1 VNLKN
6 QQPAKPDDYEVII
19 VGAGPVGLLLGNL
32 LGQRRI
38 KTLVIEQEIKRKEGS
53 RAIGITPSSLQIL
66 SSLNL
71 ACEFIRRGVKNSQA
85 FIHGSKNMLGKVS
98 FTALP
103 AAFPFVLSIPQET
116 VETILEDNLSKY
128 ITVALLR
135 GEKALSAELT
145 EDQTSIRVLNIIDN
159 KEEDYTA
166 GFLCVCEG
174 KNSILR
180 NQLGIDFNGGRY
192 GQTYLMAD
200 YVDKT
205 SLSQETHFF
214 FTRWGMAESF
224 PLPGGK
230 RRWNVMTPKY
240 IENPPPGF
248 LENIV
253 QHRTG
258 FHLNDSDRT
267 SQSPFGVQHNLASVY
282 YRKNVIFCGDA
293 AHVMSPIGG
302 LGMNTGFG
310 DAEFCA
316 EMLYRILVRWES
328 KAAYF
333 PKYQTYR
340 KQAAKTALRRAA
352 LLMRM
357 GALQGMIPSV
367 IRNLLAACLIPLLG
381 KYISASFA
389 MLNIPFHNLEQVKE
403 REKSLF
409 KGDNF
414 QEAEK

>member
-1 VNLKN
+1 MNLKN
-6 QQPAKPDDYEVII
+6 QKPDKPDDYEVII
-19 VGAGPVGLLLGNL
+19 VGTGPVGLLLGNL

-38 KTLVIEQEIKRKEGS
+38 KTLMVEQEIKRKEGS
-53 RAIGITPSSLQIL
+53 RAIGITPPSLQIL

-71 ACEFIRRGVKNSQA
+71 SGEFIRKGVKNSQA
-85 FIHGSKNMLGKVS
+85 FIHGSKNMLGKVG
-98 FTALP
+98 FTTLP
-103 AAFPFVLSIPQET
+103 TAFPFVLSIPQET
-116 VETILEDNLSKY
+116 VETILEENLNKY
-128 ITVALLR
+128 STVTLLR
-135 GEKALSAELT
+135 GKTALSAELA
-145 EDQTSIRVLNIIDN
+145 ENQASIGVLNTTDN
-159 KEEDYTA
+159 KAEDYSA

-180 NQLGIDFNGGRY
+180 DQLGIDFKGGKYR
-192 GQTYLMAD
+192 QTYLMAD

-205 SLSQETHFF
+205 SLGRETHFF

-230 RRWNVMTPKY
+230 RRWNVMTENF

-248 LENIV
+248 LENLV
-253 QHRTG
+253 QRRTG
-258 FHLNDSDRT
+258 FHLNESDRT
-267 SQSPFGVQHNLASVY
+267 FQSPFGVQHNQASAY
-282 YRKNVIFCGDA
+282 YKQNVIFCGDA

-302 LGMNTGFG
+302 LGMNTGLG

-316 EMLYRILVRWES
+316 EMLYHIISRREN

-340 KQAAKTALRRAA
+340 KQAAKIARRRAA

-357 GALQGMIPSV
+357 GALKGLIPSA
-367 IRNLLAACLIPLLG
+367 IRNLLAACLIPLLE
-381 KYISASFA
+381 KYIAASFA
-389 MLNIPFHNLEQVKE
+389 MLNIPFHNLGEVRVKE
-403 REKSLF
+403 KLLF
-409 KGDNF
+409 KGDDF

>member
-1 VNLKN
+1 VNWKN
-6 QQPAKPDDYEVII
+6 QQPAKPNDYEVII

-32 LGQRRI
+32 LGRRQI

-53 RAIGITPSSLQIL
+53 RAIGITPPSLQIL

-71 ACEFIRRGVKNSQA
+71 TSEFIRRGVKNSQA
-85 FIHGSKNMLGKVS
+85 FIHGSKDMLGKVR

-128 ITVALLR
+128 CTVTLLR

-145 EDQTSIRVLNIIDN
+145 ENQTKIRVLNIIDN
-159 KEEDYTA
+159 KEEDCTA

-180 NQLGIDFNGGRY
+180 NQLGIDFKGGKYR
-192 GQTYLMAD
+192 QTYLMAD
-200 YVDKT
+200 YADKT
-205 SLSQETHFF
+205 SLGRETHFF
-214 FTRWGMAESF
+214 FTRRGMAESF

-248 LENIV
+248 LESIV
-253 QHRTG
+253 QLRTG
-258 FHLNDSDRT
+258 FHLNESDRT
-267 SQSPFGVQHNLASVY
+267 AQSPFGVGHNLASVY
-282 YRKNVIFCGDA
+282 YRQNVIFCGDV

-316 EMLYRILVRWES
+316 GMLYRIIKRQES

-333 PKYQTYR
+333 PKYQKYR
-340 KQAAKTALRRAA
+340 KQAAKIALRRAA
-352 LLMRM
+352 LFMRM
-357 GALQGMIPSV
+357 GAVQGMIPST
-367 IRNLLAACLIPLLG
+367 IRNLLAACLIPVLE
-381 KYISASFA
+381 KYISACFA
-389 MLNIPFHNLEQVKE
+389 MLDIPFHNLEQVRV
-403 REKSLF
+403 REKLLF
-409 KGDNF
+409 KGDDF

>member
-6 QQPAKPDDYEVII
+6 QQPVKLGDYEVII
-19 VGAGPVGLLLGNL
+19 VGAGPVGLMLGNL
-32 LGQRRI
+32 LGRRRI

-53 RAIGITPSSLQIL
+53 RAIGITPPSLQIL

-71 ACEFIRRGVKNSQA
+71 ASEFIRRGVKNSQA
-85 FIHGSKNMLGKVS
+85 FIHGSKNMLGKVR
-98 FTALP
+98 FTVLP
-103 AAFPFVLSIPQET
+103 TVFPFVLSIPQET
-116 VETILEDNLSKY
+116 VETILEENLCKY
-128 ITVALLR
+128 STVMLLR
-135 GEKALSAELT
+135 GKKAQSAQLT
-145 EDQTSIRVLNIIDN
+145 ENQTKIRVLNITDN

-180 NQLGIDFNGGRY
+180 NQLGIGFKGGRY

-205 SLSQETHFF
+205 SLGQETHFF
-214 FTRWGMAESF
+214 FTRFGMAESF

-230 RRWNVMTPKY
+230 RRWNVGTMKY
-240 IENPPPGF
+240 MENPPQGF
-248 LENIV
+248 LENLV
-253 QHRTG
+253 QRRAG
-258 FHLNDSDRT
+258 FHLNESDQT
-267 SQSPFGVQHNLASVY
+267 TQSAFGVEHYLASAY
-282 YRKNVIFCGDA
+282 YKQNVIFCGDA

-302 LGMNTGFG
+302 LGMNTGFS

-316 EMLYRILVRWES
+316 EMLYRIIRYQES

-333 PKYQTYR
+333 PKYQRYR
-340 KQAAKTALRRAA
+340 NQAAKAALRRAA

-357 GALQGMIPSV
+357 ADLQGIIPSA
-367 IRNLLAACLIPLLG
+367 IRNLLAACLTPLLE
-381 KYISASFA
+381 KYLSASFA
-389 MLNIPFHNLEQVKE
+389 MLNIPFHNLDEVRV

-409 KGDNF
+409 KGDDF
-414 QEAEK
+414 QEAKK

>member
-6 QQPAKPDDYEVII
+6 QQPTQPDDYEVII
-19 VGAGPVGLLLGNL
+19 VGAGPVGLMLGNL
-32 LGQRRI
+32 LGRCQV

-53 RAIGITPSSLQIL
+53 RAIGITPPSLQIL

-71 ACEFIRRGVKNSQA
+71 ACEFIRRGVKNRQA
-85 FIHGSKNMLGKVS
+85 FIHGSMLGKVR
-98 FTALP
+98 FTDLP
-103 AAFPFVLSIPQET
+103 SAFPFVLSIPQET
-116 VETILEDNLSKY
+116 VETILEENLRKY
-128 ITVALLR
+128 STVALLR
-135 GEKALSAELT
+135 GEKALSAQLT
-145 EDQTSIRVLNIIDN
+145 QNQTRIRVLNTIDN

-180 NQLGIDFNGGRY
+180 NQMGIGFKGGRY
-192 GQTYLMAD
+192 RQTYLMAD
-200 YVDKT
+200 FVDKT
-205 SLSQETHFF
+205 SLNQETHFF

-230 RRWNVMTPKY
+230 RRWNVKTKKY
-240 IENPPPGF
+240 MENPPKGF
-248 LENIV
+248 LENLV
-253 QHRTG
+253 QSRTG
-258 FHLNDSDRT
+258 FHLNESDRT
-267 SQSPFGVQHNLASVY
+267 AQIPFGVQHYLASDY
-282 YRKNVIFCGDA
+282 YKRNVIFCGDA

-316 EMLYRILVRWES
+316 GMLYRIIKRRES

-357 GALQGMIPSV
+357 GAVQGMIPSA
-367 IRNLLAACLIPLLG
+367 IRNLLAACLIPVLE

-389 MLNIPFHNLEQVKE
+389 MLNIPFHNLEQVRA

-409 KGDNF
+409 KDDDF
-414 QEAEK
+414 QEAKK

>member
-6 QQPAKPDDYEVII
+6 QHPAKPDDYEVII
-19 VGAGPVGLLLGNL
+19 VGAGPVGLMLGNL
-32 LGQRRI
+32 LGRRQV
-38 KTLVIEQEIKRKEGS
+38 KTLVIEQEIKRKDGS
-53 RAIGITPSSLQIL
+53 RAIGITPPSLHIL

-71 ACEFIRRGVKNSQA
+71 AEEFIRGGVKNHQA
-85 FIHGSKNMLGKVS
+85 FIHGSKNMLGKVR

-103 AAFPFVLSIPQET
+103 SAFPFVLSIPQET
-116 VETILEDNLSKY
+116 VETILEENLSKY
-128 ITVALLR
+128 STVALSR
-135 GEKALSAELT
+135 GKKALSTQLT
-145 EDQTSIRVLNIIDN
+145 QNQARIRILNIIEN

-180 NQLGIDFNGGRY
+180 NQLGIDFKGGRY
-192 GQTYLMAD
+192 RQTYLMAD
-200 YVDKT
+200 FVDKT
-205 SLSQETHFF
+205 SLGQETHFF
-214 FTRWGMAESF
+214 FSRWGMAESF

-230 RRWNVMTPKY
+230 RRWNVKTKEYM
-240 IENPPPGF
+240 ENPPKGF
-248 LENIV
+248 LENLV
-253 QHRTG
+253 QSRTG
-258 FHLNDSDRT
+258 FYLNESDRT
-267 SQSPFGVQHNLASVY
+267 AQTPFGVQHYLASAY
-282 YRKNVIFCGDA
+282 YKQNVIFCGDS

-316 EMLYRILVRWES
+316 GMLYGIIKRQES

-333 PKYQTYR
+333 PKYQKYR

-357 GALQGMIPSV
+357 GAIQGIIPSA
-367 IRNLLAACLIPLLG
+367 IRNLLASCLIPVLE
-381 KYISASFA
+381 KYISAYFA
-389 MLNIPFHNLEQVKE
+389 MLNIPFHNLEQVKV

-409 KGDNF
+409 KGDDF
-414 QEAEK
+414 QEAKK

>member
-1 VNLKN
+1 MNLKN
-6 QQPAKPDDYEVII
+6 QQPTKPDDYEVII

-32 LGQRRI
+32 LGQHRI

-53 RAIGITPSSLQIL
+53 RAIGITPPSLQIL

-71 ACEFIRRGVKNSQA
+71 ASECIHRGVKNSQA
-85 FIHGSKNMLGKVS
+85 FIHGSKNILGKIR

-103 AAFPFVLSIPQET
+103 TAFPFVLSIPQET

-128 ITVALLR
+128 STVRLLR
-135 GEKALSAELT
+135 GEKALSVQLT
-145 EDQTSIRVLNIIDN
+145 ENQTSIRVLNITNN

-174 KNSILR
+174 KNSLLR
-180 NQLGIDFNGGRY
+180 NQLGIGFKGGRY
-192 GQTYLMAD
+192 RQTYLMAD
-200 YVDKT
+200 YVDQT
-205 SLSQETHFF
+205 SLGRETHFF

-230 RRWNVMTPKY
+230 RRWNVRTTKY
-240 IENPPPGF
+240 MENPPQDF

-253 QHRTG
+253 QRRAG
-258 FHLNDSDRT
+258 FQLNDPDQT
-267 SQSPFGVQHNLASVY
+267 AQSAFGVEHYLASAY
-282 YRKNVIFCGDA
+282 YKQNVILCGDA

-316 EMLYRILVRWES
+316 EMLYRILRHGES
-328 KAAYF
+328 KAAYL

-340 KQAAKTALRRAA
+340 KQAAKAALRRAA

-357 GALQGMIPSV
+357 ADLQGMIPSA
-367 IRNLLAACLIPLLG
+367 IRNLLAACFIPVIE
-381 KYISASFA
+381 KYLATCFS
-389 MLNIPFHNLEQVKE
+389 MLNIPFHNLDEVRM
-403 REKSLF
+403 REPLLF
-409 KGDNF
+409 KGDDF

>member
-1 VNLKN
+1 MNLKN
-6 QQPAKPDDYEVII
+6 QQLAKAEDYEVII

-38 KTLVIEQEIKRKEGS
+38 KTLMVEQEIKSKEGS
-53 RAIGITPSSLQIL
+53 RAIGITPPSLQIL

-71 ACEFIRRGVKNSQA
+71 SDEFISKGVKNSQA
-85 FIHGSKNMLGKVS
+85 FIHGSKNMLGKVG
-98 FTALP
+98 FTTLP
-103 AAFPFVLSIPQET
+103 TAFPFVLSIPQET
-116 VETILEDNLSKY
+116 VETILEENLSKY
-128 ITVALLR
+128 SAVTSLR
-135 GEKALSAELT
+135 GKIALSAGLT
-145 EDQTSIRVLNIIDN
+145 ENQISLRVLNTTDN
-159 KEEDYTA
+159 KAEDYSA

-180 NQLGIDFNGGRY
+180 NQLGIDFKGGKYR
-192 GQTYLMAD
+192 QTYLMAD

-205 SLSQETHFF
+205 SLGQKTHFF

-230 RRWNVMTPKY
+230 RRWNVKTEKY

-248 LENIV
+248 LENLV
-253 QHRTG
+253 ERRTG
-258 FHLNDSDRT
+258 FHLNESDRT
-267 SQSPFGVQHNLASVY
+267 SQSPFGVQHNLACAY
-282 YRKNVIFCGDA
+282 YKQNVIFCGDA

-316 EMLYRILVRWES
+316 EMLYRIIKRKEN

-340 KQAAKTALRRAA
+340 KQAAKTAMRRAA

-357 GALQGMIPSV
+357 GALQGMIPSA
-367 IRNLLAACLIPLLG
+367 IRNLLAACFILILE

-389 MLNIPFHNLEQVKE
+389 MLNIPFHNLEQVRG
-403 REKSLF
+403 REKLLF
-409 KGDNF
+409 KGDDF
-414 QEAEK
+414 QETKK

>member
-1 VNLKN
+1 
-6 QQPAKPDDYEVII
+6 
-19 VGAGPVGLLLGNL
+19 
-32 LGQRRI
+32 
-38 KTLVIEQEIKRKEGS
+38 
-53 RAIGITPSSLQIL
+53 
-66 SSLNL
+66 
-71 ACEFIRRGVKNSQA
+71 VKNSQA
-85 FIHGSKNMLGKVS
+85 FIHGSKDMLGKVR

-128 ITVALLR
+128 CTVTLLR

-145 EDQTSIRVLNIIDN
+145 ENQTKIRVLNIIDN
-159 KEEDYTA
+159 KEEDCTA

-180 NQLGIDFNGGRY
+180 NQLGIDFKGGKYR
-192 GQTYLMAD
+192 QTYLMAD
-200 YVDKT
+200 YADKT
-205 SLSQETHFF
+205 SLGRETHFF
-214 FTRWGMAESF
+214 FTRRGMAESF

-248 LENIV
+248 LESIV
-253 QHRTG
+253 QLRTG
-258 FHLNDSDRT
+258 FHLNESDRT
-267 SQSPFGVQHNLASVY
+267 AQSPFGVGHNLASVY
-282 YRKNVIFCGDA
+282 YRQNVIFCGDV

-316 EMLYRILVRWES
+316 EMLYRILRHREN

-333 PKYQTYR
+333 SKYQMNR
-340 KQAAKTALRRAA
+340 KQAAKIALRRAA

-357 GALQGMIPSV
+357 GALQGMIPSA

-381 KYISASFA
+381 KYIAASFT
-389 MLNIPFHNLEQVKE
+389 MLNIPFHNLEQVKVK
-403 REKSLF
+403 EKLLF
-409 KGDNF
+409 KGDDF
-414 QEAEK
+414 QEAKE